1 MRKKICLALILVA
14 ALSVIGWT
22 VKGQRRGAS
31 TAASPV
37 WEYKVV
43 YVPGARKMAEETLNK
58 MGEQGWEMITFQ
70 QINQEGVTIGAGNF
84 YFKRQRQ

>member
-1 MRKKICLALILVA
+1 MRNKICVALILVA
-14 ALSVIGWT
+14 ALSVFGWT
-22 VKGQRRGAS
+22 VQGQRQRPS
-31 TAASPV
+31 SPPA

-58 MGEQGWEMITFQ
+58 MGEQGWELITFQ

-84 YFKRQRQ
+84 YFKRLKQ